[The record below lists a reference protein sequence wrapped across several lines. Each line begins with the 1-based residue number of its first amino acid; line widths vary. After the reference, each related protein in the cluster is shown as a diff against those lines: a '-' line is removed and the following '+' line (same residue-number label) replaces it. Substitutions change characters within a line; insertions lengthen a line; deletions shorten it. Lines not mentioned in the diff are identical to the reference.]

1 MNLHDVSKVILPD
14 HADLNILLIDD
25 APRLVVVQ
33 SNEERERERERLSW
47 KLTQWGYLFCVHCA
61 EAPKQNPPKYPAGSK
76 KAKKVPKCCRFF
88 HDLLASNQ
96 VMRVAANLEIFLKS
110 L

>member
-33 SNEERERERERLSW
+33 SNELRERERETVMEVDAVGLSI
-47 KLTQWGYLFCVHCA
+47 LCA
-61 EAPKQNPPKYPAGSK
+61 LCRGTEAESTKISGW
-76 KAKKVPKCCRFF
+76 
-88 HDLLASNQ
+88 
-96 VMRVAANLEIFLKS
+96 
-110 L
+110 

>member
-33 SNEERERERERLSW
+33 SNE
-47 KLTQWGYLFCVHCA
+47 LTRSTVMEVDAVGLLYLFCVHCA

-76 KAKKVPKCCRFF
+76 KAKKVPSCCRFF

-96 VMRVAANLEIFLKS
+96 VMRVAANLDIFLKS

>member
-33 SNEERERERERLSW
+33 SNEERERERD
-47 KLTQWGYLFCVHCA
+47 CH
-61 EAPKQNPPKYPAGSK
+61 GS
-76 KAKKVPKCCRFF
+76 
-88 HDLLASNQ
+88 
-96 VMRVAANLEIFLKS
+96 
-110 L
+110 